1 MFYQVIDVEPSDLT
15 GSKQQKQVKN
25 IIQNDLISAQLY

>member
-1 MFYQVIDVEPSDLT
+1 MFYQVIDAVPSDLT
-15 GSKQQKQVKN
+15 DSKQLKRVKN